1 MRRGWGVRR
10 GKWSLTTAAVL
21 AAPRFVAQASGTS
34 GGIEER
40 GVGRDIADEGGVE
53 EGAAL
58 AGAGEP
64 HRLPW
69 VKTSERGRRSGVG
82 CGEVGLGRVG
92 IGVGVG

>member
-1 MRRGWGVRR
+1 MRR
-10 GKWSLTTAAVL
+10 GKWSLTTAAAL
-21 AAPRFVAQASGTS
+21 AAPRFVITPSAIRAIIPWLSPHLAQLRSAQASDTS

-64 HRLPW
+64 CRLPG
-69 VKTSERGRRSGVG
+69 VNISVRS
-82 CGEVGLGRVG
+82 
-92 IGVGVG
+92 

>member
-1 MRRGWGVRR
+1 MRR
-10 GKWSLTTAAVL
+10 GKWSLTTAAAL
-21 AAPRFVAQASGTS
+21 AAPRFVITPSGIRAIIPWLSPHLAQLRSAQASGTS

-40 GVGRDIADEGGVE
+40 GVGRDTADEGGVE

-69 VKTSERGRRSGVG
+69 VNISVRS
-82 CGEVGLGRVG
+82 
-92 IGVGVG
+92 